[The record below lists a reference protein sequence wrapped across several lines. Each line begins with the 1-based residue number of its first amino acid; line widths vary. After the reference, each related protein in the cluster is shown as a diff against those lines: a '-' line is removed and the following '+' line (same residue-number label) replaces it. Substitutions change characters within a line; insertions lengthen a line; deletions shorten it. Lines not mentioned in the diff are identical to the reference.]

1 MSNKVKRDTNE
12 DGLVYKTLESIIK
25 KAAVPV
31 DPAAVQPSAV
41 QPVEQAVNPLQQFV
55 GKKVK
60 VPGTDYIFS
69 VTQVA
74 PSGESLF
81 TDNGYV
87 LKRDQTN
94 GRLRIVNGPSNDP
107 YVDLV

>member
-1 MSNKVKRDTNE
+1 MSNKVKRDANE

-25 KAAVPV
+25 KATIPV
-31 DPAAVQPSAV
+31 DPAAV

-74 PSGESLF
+74 PSGDSLF
-81 TDNGYV
+81 TDKGYV

-94 GRLRIVNGPSNDP
+94 GRLRIVNGPSNEP